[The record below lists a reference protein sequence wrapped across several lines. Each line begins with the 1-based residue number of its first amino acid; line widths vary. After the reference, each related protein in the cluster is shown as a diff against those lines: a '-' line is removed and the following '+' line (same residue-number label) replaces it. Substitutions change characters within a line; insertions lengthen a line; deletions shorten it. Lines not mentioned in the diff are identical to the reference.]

1 MTDQGASS
9 YINGINLIAIQGQD
23 TLYYIYNG
31 HGDVV
36 AIADG
41 EGAIT
46 NQYDYDIFGNVI
58 LSTEGHRNTRKYA
71 GYYYDEETG
80 HYYLNARYYDP
91 KTARFIT
98 QDTYKGRYS
107 DPLSLNLYTY
117 CYNNPIIYWDPTGH
131 IAQHEAIQLQK
142 ALKDYRSD
150 ESFSNRDIVEII
162 RDIGEIYKKNGAGF
176 NFVYSDIHKDLLKID
191 YAKKNLEYV
200 KFYKGD
206 TKYAQQKYDAA
217 FAKYFHLFRLVNI
230 LLQLLENITKNLALY
245 A

>member
-98 QDTYKGRYS
+98 EDTYKGRYN

-117 CYNNPIIYWDPTGH
+117 CANNPIMYYDPTGH
-131 IAQHEAIQLQK
+131 LYFDGKGWNSSLPDVARKDVSGLKAILVAVLVALLLAGCNNTFESDHSK
-142 ALKDYRSD
+142 NNDITMSEDRFKSIDFGNNHITALKVD
-150 ESFSNRDIVEII
+150 
-162 RDIGEIYKKNGAGF
+162 GE
-176 NFVYSDIHKDLLKID
+176 VYSWG
-191 YAKKNLEYV
+191 V
-200 KFYKGD
+200 TPKGSVM
-206 TKYAQQKYDAA
+206 
-217 FAKYFHLFRLVNI
+217 FRIISVM
-230 LLQLLENITKNLALY
+230 Q
-245 A
+245 